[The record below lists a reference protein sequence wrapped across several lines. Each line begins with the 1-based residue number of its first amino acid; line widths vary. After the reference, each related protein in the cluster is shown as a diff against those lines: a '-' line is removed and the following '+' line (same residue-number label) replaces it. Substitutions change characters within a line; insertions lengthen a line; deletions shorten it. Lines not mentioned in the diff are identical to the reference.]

1 MDRLK
6 SMGITPHPL
15 KRSAMKPL
23 FHPSLVNSPFG
34 DPGLYIDFLFEKR
47 AILFDIGEICH
58 VPPRKLLRLSHV
70 FVTHTHVDHFIGFDH
85 LVRLFLGR
93 EKKLHIFGPPGF
105 VDQIWHRLASY
116 TWNLV
121 HNYPTDFTIVATE
134 IHLDGKTLTAEFHCR
149 NGFQSPCNA
158 SFVVAGDIIAEEDTF
173 RIRFTFLDHRIP
185 VLAFS
190 LEETSHVNI
199 MKNRLEELGLQV
211 GPWLT
216 ELKCAVL
223 GGDDDESTFRVWWK
237 NRAQIVERHI
247 PLGQLKKDI
256 LHIVPG
262 QKITY
267 ITDSAYTPGNA
278 ARMTELARG
287 SDYLFIE
294 AAFLHEDAGRAKE
307 KYHLTARQAGL
318 VGKESGAA
326 RVLPFHFSPKY
337 IGREG
342 RIYREV
348 EQAAAE

>member
-1 MDRLK
+1 
-6 SMGITPHPL
+6 
-15 KRSAMKPL
+15 MKPL

-58 VPPRKLLRLSHV
+58 VPPRKLLRISHV
-70 FVTHTHVDHFIGFDH
+70 FVSHTHVDHFIGFDH

-105 VDQIWHRLASY
+105 VDQVWHRLASY

-121 HNYPTDFTIVATE
+121 SNYPTDFTIIATE
-134 IHLDGKTLTAEFHCR
+134 IHQDGKTLSAEFHCR
-149 NGFQSPCNA
+149 NCFQSPCSA
-158 SFVVAGDIIAEEDTF
+158 SFVVTCDIITEEDTF
-173 RIRFTFLDHRIP
+173 RIRFAFLDHKIP
-185 VLAFS
+185 VLAFT

-199 MKNRLEELGLQV
+199 MKNRLEELGLPV

-216 ELKCAVL
+216 ELKRAVL
-223 GGDDDESTFRVWWK
+223 GGEADNVPFRVWWK
-237 NRAQIVERHI
+237 DGAEIIERHI
-247 PLGQLKKDI
+247 PLGQLKRDI

-267 ITDSAYTPGNA
+267 VTDSVYTPENA
-278 ARMTELARG
+278 TRMTELARG

-307 KYHLTARQAGL
+307 KYHLTAHQAGL

-337 IGREG
+337 IGMEG
-342 RIYREV
+342 SIYREV
-348 EQAAAE
+348 EQAATE